1 LAKTWFGYE
10 LQRRHPELCVPVC
23 HPGVID
29 SGLTVVP
36 TGFNTIKSALLARPE
51 DGDFFVLTCFLH
63 IYLGFVF
70 FLIFFCLRRADS
82 RAYRLPD
89 DQVSTAGTPRGP

>member
-1 LAKTWFGYE
+1 VHRKFKWPCTAYLNRNHYILNPAFLSNSKPCRSNLAKTWFGYE

-36 TGFNTIKSALLARPE
+36 TGLQTIKSVLLARPE
-51 DGDFFVLTCFLH
+51 DGE
-63 IYLGFVF
+63 
-70 FLIFFCLRRADS
+70 
-82 RAYRLPD
+82 
-89 DQVSTAGTPRGP
+89 Q

>member
-1 LAKTWFGYE
+1 VAVFAKPCRSNLAKTWFGYE

-36 TGFNTIKSALLARPE
+36 TGFQTIKSVLLARPE
-51 DGDFFVLTCFLH
+51 DGEDTIQRILYF
-63 IYLGFVF
+63 
-70 FLIFFCLRRADS
+70 
-82 RAYRLPD
+82 
-89 DQVSTAGTPRGP
+89 